1 MVWRGRDHSQ
11 DDAAEDGR
19 YDNGGPGGNRVVN
32 EKKCVVIAIAITFIL
47 AIIGYALKYLFWVNV
62 FEGVVR

>member
-1 MVWRGRDHSQ
+1 
-11 DDAAEDGR
+11 
-19 YDNGGPGGNRVVN
+19 VN